1 MFLVPVPPPS
11 FLCNDSRMVPT
22 PWAPGDGSL
31 WAVPASLSL
40 YMAASAVLPSA
51 PELLS
56 NAHLKKETEKKPE
69 GSLGLPWGPDHG
81 IGDSLSQHS
90 GGSSFKTQENAHE
103 ATTEK
108 EVIKRFS
115 VTR

>member
-11 FLCNDSRMVPT
+11 FLCNESRMVPT

-81 IGDSLSQHS
+81 IA
-90 GGSSFKTQENAHE
+90 QEPLFPCGVGVG
-103 ATTEK
+103 T
-108 EVIKRFS
+108 FS
-115 VTR
+115 ICLFFS